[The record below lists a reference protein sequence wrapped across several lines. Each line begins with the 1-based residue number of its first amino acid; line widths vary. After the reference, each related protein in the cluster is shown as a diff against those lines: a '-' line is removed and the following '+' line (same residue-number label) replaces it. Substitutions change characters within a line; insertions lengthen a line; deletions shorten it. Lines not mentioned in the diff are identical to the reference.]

1 MMNKNPLSHY
11 FQFDRH
17 CLTISVLLYILS
29 IVLYYVL
36 DLKKLIKKTL
46 NIRKQN

>member
-17 CLTISVLLYILS
+17 YLTISVLLYTLS
-29 IVLYYVL
+29 IALYYVL
-36 DLKKLIKKTL
+36 GLK
-46 NIRKQN
+46 N